1 MTTPM
6 TATLELNS
14 TVLDKAVC
22 RYYDDTCKIYIKPHE
37 IYTLTSKSDINHL
50 IQRKVALLVQQSC
63 SKYGFVLSG
72 VSSTRSMTQS
82 NRALCKP
89 LQIVSRSVG
98 EIPPEHLNG
107 AFLYQICYKV
117 FVCNP
122 PIGKVLPVTMLDKNK
137 LGIRC
142 YYYPFQYDKDTNT
155 VSKSDVIKAH
165 ANFVIL
171 FLPKALHYNHTEEGT
186 DNTLSDVY
194 NAEEERI
201 DKFAMEDSDRQ
212 PILHVKILQKRFD
225 INDKQISAVGV
236 LSNQGDAEAYTK

>member
-1 MTTPM
+1 MTT
-6 TATLELNS
+6 TLQLNS

-37 IYTLTSKSDINHL
+37 MYTLTSKSAINHL

-107 AFLYQICYKV
+107 SFLYKICYKV

-122 PIGKVLPVTMLDKNK
+122 PIGKVLPVVVLDKNK
-137 LGIRC
+137 IGIRC
-142 YYYPFQYDKDTNT
+142 YYYPFLYNTDTNT
-155 VSKSDVIKAH
+155 VLKSDVIKANT
-165 ANFVIL
+165 NFVIL

-186 DNTLSDVY
+186 EKTFSDAY

-201 DKFAMEDSDRQ
+201 DKYAQEDSDRQ

-225 INDKQISAVGV
+225 INDKQISVVGV
-236 LSNQGDAEAYTK
+236 LSEPTHD